1 MTVINTKA
9 VQQGRFKPQWGRS
22 IAVVANTAPQ
32 RLVSLRFDE
41 PQDLTVYM
49 QANIGFL
56 NPRDFP
62 APLNFLL
69 SFGTGG
75 TSNQVQLRSAA
86 IGSVY
91 HVVTQS
97 IDVDVLS
104 DLAGLNTRVR
114 CWCAVGSPI
123 SQWIRYESRA
133 PGGSETA
140 RLPVPAFA
148 RAVRLQG
155 VTPARFADAFF
166 NQYGPDN
173 AIITSRPMSD
183 FAAGFVPLNNR
194 AVEYTLQGG
203 AAGHV
208 DPCEV
213 TFEIFQ

>member
-1 MTVINTKA
+1 MTIVNTKA

-22 IAVVANTAPQ
+22 TAVVFGTPPQ
-32 RLVSLRFDE
+32 RVVSLRFDE

-49 QANIGFL
+49 QANIGFP

-62 APLNFLL
+62 APLNFSL

-86 IGSVY
+86 MGSVY

-104 DLAGLNTRVR
+104 DLAGLQTRAR
-114 CWCAVGSPI
+114 CWCAVGRPI
-123 SQWIRYESRA
+123 DQWIRYSSRA
-133 PGGSETA
+133 PGGSESA
-140 RLPVPAFA
+140 RFPIPAFA
-148 RAVRLQG
+148 RSVRLQG
-155 VTPARFADAFF
+155 VTPARFAAAFF
-166 NQYGPDN
+166 NQYDYTN
-173 AIITSRPMSD
+173 AIITSRPMTD
-183 FAAGFVPLNNR
+183 FQDGFVPLNNG

-203 AAGHV
+203 GAGAV

-213 TFEIFQ
+213 TFEVFQ